1 MHDVDIGDLV
11 AVSVGHDST
20 GDKRSWFL
28 DSIVVQKIVIARTVT
43 AVTWEA
49 PSLQQ
54 YSRVLSDRAT
64 HRVHYA
70 HNVYAH
76 MIMTG
81 DRSIERCNLSFSWV
95 LRRCC
100 SLLLVVIAGRPRM
113 KSECQCRS
121 LPTQCFVVIPRTT
134 RNTWFVSRLTD

>member
-81 DRSIERCNLSFSWV
+81 DRSIERCNLSFMG
-95 LRRCC
+95 LTT
-100 SLLLVVIAGRPRM
+100 LLLIVARCHRRTPKDEERVSVSVTTDTVLCRDPKNNKKYVVR
-113 KSECQCRS
+113 
-121 LPTQCFVVIPRTT
+121 IP
-134 RNTWFVSRLTD
+134 ND